1 MISTTLIILLVLILV
16 IWIVIEVKRMKHKV
30 FAILLIAL
38 ILFAYMG
45 YAMISKNNDINLG
58 TMDGLTKA
66 TKIYFSW
73 INSAF
78 LNMKSLTM
86 NAIKMD
92 WKGNQN
98 NTETDEDS

>member
-1 MISTTLIILLVLILV
+1 MISTTLIILLVLIAV
-16 IWIVIEVKRMKHKV
+16 IWVIIEVKRMKHKV
-30 FAILLIAL
+30 FALLLIAL
-38 ILFAYMG
+38 IIFAYMG
-45 YAMISKNNDINLG
+45 YAMISKNNDLNLK

-73 INSAF
+73 VNSAF

-86 NAIKMD
+86 NAIRMD